1 MTKPLLKKLVLTGAA
16 GRLGSYLREPL
27 SQLCEEFVSTDI
39 ADGVG
44 KLYPAETYVRADLTD
59 LDAMCDVL
67 DGADMVVHFGAIG
80 DERPFEVL
88 LGPNFIGAYN
98 VWEAA
103 HRQGVRRVVYA
114 SSIHAVGM
122 YPKTEFIGTDVPHRP
137 DTFYGLAKC
146 FAEDLASLYW
156 DKRGIES
163 VCLRI
168 LSAAQVTNARA
179 LGSWLSYDD
188 LIQLVTRAIDTPT
201 TGFSVVYGVSDND
214 RVPVDN
220 AGASFLGYRPRDNA
234 EQFAAQ
240 ILADAPQADPTDP
253 GQMCQG
259 GPFASVP
266 LGESGVATMG
276 IVNDKKET

>member
-1 MTKPLLKKLVLTGAA
+1 MKKLVLTGAA

-27 SQLCEEFVSTDI
+27 SKLCDELVSSDQHDDI
-39 ADGVG
+39 GT
-44 KLYPAETYVRADLTD
+44 LYPGERYQKADLAS
-59 LDAMCDVL
+59 LDQVSALME
-67 DGADMVVHFGAIG
+67 GADMVVHFGAIV
-80 DERPFEVL
+80 DERPFETL

-103 HRQGVRRVVYA
+103 YRHKLRRVVYA

-122 YPKTEFIGTDVPHRP
+122 HKKQNFIGTDAPHRP

-156 DKRGIES
+156 DKRGVES
-163 VCLRI
+163 VCMRI
-168 LSAAQVTNARA
+168 LSAAQVNNPRA

-188 LIQLVTRAIDTPT
+188 LIHLVTRAIDTPT
-201 TGFSVVYGVSDND
+201 TGFSVVYGVSNND
-214 RVPVDN
+214 RAPVDN
-220 AGASFLGYRPRDNA
+220 RLAAYLGYRPRDNA

-240 ILADAPQADPTDP
+240 VLADAPPADPTDP
-253 GQMCQG
+253 AQMCHG

-266 LGESGVATMG
+266 LGESGVATMN
-276 IVNDKKET
+276 IINDKKEI